1 MPLIINALVISVAE
15 RLVIG
20 IALAGLY
27 AIGSA
32 RNALF
37 RAFHPSPEDQ
47 LNAPRRDNHP
57 VFGYV
62 GLPQPF
68 TTVLASCLC
77 FHLPSEI
84 KITWPNTGLP
94 PCPMHKAHALH
105 GGKFNVRGN
114 CYHLRLR
121 TRSVRE

>member
-37 RAFHPSPEDQ
+37 GAFHPSPEDQ

-84 KITWPNTGLP
+84 KRTWPNTGLP
-94 PCPMHKAHALH
+94 KARPAQANALGLRQALSVLRHAKCGDLI
-105 GGKFNVRGN
+105 
-114 CYHLRLR
+114 
-121 TRSVRE
+121 S